1 MTDKHQQ
8 MKVNNVWLEGF
19 KTVGLSLIFAF
30 GFRTFVAESRYVAS
44 GSMLPTLEVN
54 DRVMADKVSYHFEN
68 PQRGDIVL
76 FSPTKKLQEQN
87 FHDTF
92 IKRAIGLPGEK
103 VEIKAGRVYIN
114 DKLLRENYIGDT
126 KGENWGPVIV
136 PPNSYLVLG
145 DNRKD
150 SYDGRYWGFVPRD
163 RIIGKAFVRFWPFD
177 RLGKLK
183 PNFTNTSTR

>member
-76 FSPTKKLQEQN
+76 FSPTKKLQQQN
-87 FHDTF
+87 YHDTF

-114 DKLLRENYIGDT
+114 DQLLRENYIGDT
-126 KGENWGPVIV
+126 KGEDWGPVIV

-183 PNFTNTSTR
+183 PNFANTSAR

>member
-76 FSPTKKLQEQN
+76 FSPTEKLQQQN

-126 KGENWGPVIV
+126 KGEDWGPVIV

-145 DNRKD
+145 DNRQD

-177 RLGKLK
+177 RLSKLK